1 LVKRDGKKYLI
12 QNKTPVLIYSIFRIN
27 ERFSNF
33 SIKSIET
40 ITVIRK
46 NEFFVCENFVHRTSP
61 RDDDQR
67 PSTQE
72 MRDPFALQPHSKDQ
86 VISALNAEKNWQT
99 IVQQQQSS
107 NSYSTQFPSR
117 SARLS
122 GSITQGSPISS
133 SLRVSTDQQQ
143 YPSSGNN
150 QLVNPRY
157 SPYVNKSNQ

>member
-1 LVKRDGKKYLI
+1 
-12 QNKTPVLIYSIFRIN
+12 
-27 ERFSNF
+27 
-33 SIKSIET
+33 
-40 ITVIRK
+40 
-46 NEFFVCENFVHRTSP
+46 
-61 RDDDQR
+61 
-67 PSTQE
+67 
-72 MRDPFALQPHSKDQ
+72 MRDPFALQTHSKDQ
-86 VISALNAEKNWQT
+86 ITSASNNEKNWQT

-143 YPSSGNN
+143 YSSTGNN

-157 SPYVNKSNQ
+157 STYVNKSNQ